1 MLAMIGGIITPPR
14 LLANLSSGARGELSP
29 LCAFFGGIVGQE
41 AVKAATTKSLL
52 MLLAKDIAHDAE
64 LALRGYTVMR
74 LSYAQIVHDWPAVE
88 RSIRRALAARLHLA
102 S

>member
-1 MLAMIGGIITPPR
+1 MNGRTADVILVED
-14 LLANLSSGARGELSP
+14 SDE
-29 LCAFFGGIVGQE
+29 
-41 AVKAATTKSLL
+41 
-52 MLLAKDIAHDAE
+52 DAE

-74 LSYAQIVHDWPAVE
+74 LSYAQIIHDWPAVE